1 MTMPPFFQ
9 SLKHKVDHL
18 SLKYKLFLLL
28 VALSVIP
35 IILVSYSSQYFMF
48 RSSTKYSASISS
60 QYVEFVSKDITNYL
74 QDLNQSF
81 DTLFTN
87 FQFQKFLTTPDD
99 DLAAQA
105 NLIID
110 FRPILK
116 NSLQFR
122 NEIVGVLYLD
132 QLGKVYFDSY
142 QKALNYR
149 YSFRDD
155 PIYGT
160 VFSTTKPELTLPHAM
175 DYILLGTHENVFSF
189 VRPII
194 NLNTGDIRSWFIVEL
209 REDKIKSMLTDASPE
224 QEGQLLLYHA
234 GSSTPVS
241 NTPIDAA
248 LLQDFRKAL
257 EKDAR
262 TSKEFLFT
270 SDGVTYEATYAN
282 IPYGDWK
289 LVWMAPL
296 SGITKGVQQSF
307 VLTLIIAFVSLAIAI
322 VIAFPVMNMVLWP
335 LYKLKQGMQSLG
347 RGTYVPIKM
356 QTVND
361 EIGFLVRSYNRM
373 LDELQQMEQ
382 EVFQSKLKEK
392 ERELLQLQAQINP
405 HFLFNTLE
413 TIESYAVRN
422 HGDAVGEMVQSVSK
436 MMRFSVR
443 NDGGW
448 APLKEEMAYIRNFMR
463 IHYYRNGLDVNA
475 HFELDPEALE
485 IPIMKLSIQPFV
497 ENAIKYGWSPSMNA
511 EEFLLTVEA
520 KVEKE
525 HLRISIR
532 NTGAGIPADI
542 MSKLSE
548 LMASKGE
555 RIDPYFQRHTG
566 IYNVYRRF
574 LLAYGDSIPFH
585 IESTPGLGTL
595 VEIAVPCNTPRTGK

>member
-1 MTMPPFFQ
+1 MLSFIQ
-9 SLKHKVDHL
+9 SLKYKVDHL

-28 VALSVIP
+28 LALSIIP
-35 IILVSYSSQYFMF
+35 IILVSYSSQYLMF

-81 DTLFTN
+81 DMLFTN
-87 FQFQKFLTTPDD
+87 SQFQKFLVTPDE

-142 QKALNYR
+142 QKALNYNH
-149 YSFRDD
+149 SFRID
-155 PIYGT
+155 PIYSS
-160 VFSTTKPELTLPHAM
+160 VYATTKPELTLPHTM
-175 DYILLGTHENVFSF
+175 NYILLGSQENVFSF

-194 NLNTGDIRSWFIVEL
+194 NLNTGDVRSWFIVEL
-209 REDKIKSMLTDASPE
+209 REDKIKSMLTDAGAE
-224 QEGQLLLYHA
+224 QEGQLLLYH
-234 GSSTPVS
+234 GKDGTPVS

-248 LLQDFRKAL
+248 LLQDFQKAL
-257 EKDAR
+257 DAD
-262 TSKEFLFT
+262 SGKNKEFLFT
-270 SDGVTYEATYAN
+270 SNKVTYEATYAD

-289 LVWMAPL
+289 LVWLAPL

-307 VLTLIIAFVSLAIAI
+307 LLTLLIAFASLAIAVI
-322 VIAFPVMNMVLWP
+322 IAFPVMDIVLWP
-335 LYKLKQGMQSLG
+335 LYKLKHGMQSLG
-347 RGTYVPIKM
+347 RGAYVPIKL
-356 QTVND
+356 QTSND

-373 LDELQQMEQ
+373 LEELQELEQ

-413 TIESYAVRN
+413 TIESYAIRN
-422 HGDAVGEMVQSVSK
+422 HGDAVGDMVQSVSK
-436 MMRFSVR
+436 MMRYSVR

-448 APLKEEMAYIRNFMR
+448 APLKEEMTYIRNFLK

-475 HFELDPEALE
+475 HFDLDPAALD

-497 ENAIKYGWSPSMNA
+497 ENAIKYGWSPSMST
-511 EEFLLTVEA
+511 EEFVLTVEA
-520 KVEKE
+520 KVQEDR
-525 HLRISIR
+525 LQISIR
-532 NTGAGIPADI
+532 NTGADIPADI
-542 MSKLSE
+542 LSKLSE
-548 LMASKGE
+548 LLASKGE
-555 RIDPYFQRHTG
+555 LIDPYFQRHTG

-574 LLAYGDSIPFH
+574 LLAYGDSTYVH
-585 IESTPGLGTL
+585 ITSTPEFGTQ
-595 VEIAVPCNTPRTGK
+595 VEIAIPCDKPRTGK